1 MTSKD
6 ATPAEPPTEAALRNT
21 ALNMLARR
29 EFARA
34 ELARR
39 LSRKYG
45 DEAPV
50 EPVLV
55 WLEEMNFLNDTRY
68 ADILVRSHI
77 ERGHGLLRIR
87 QTLQQN
93 GIAPALA
100 EQALAEA
107 DCDWFALAAETR
119 QRRFGSGAPA
129 DLKDKARQLRFL
141 QYRGFTGEQCFAA
154 LDSALDS
161 PHDAD

>member
-1 MTSKD
+1 MKQQD
-6 ATPAEPPTEAALRNT
+6 ANPAEPPTEAALRSS

-39 LSRKYG
+39 LYRKFG
-45 DEAPV
+45 DDAPV
-50 EPVLV
+50 EPVLA
-55 WLEEMNFLNDTRY
+55 WLEEMNFLNEARY
-68 ADILVRSHI
+68 AGMLVRSHI

-119 QRRFGSGAPA
+119 QRRFGQGAPA
-129 DLKDKARQLRFL
+129 DIKDKARQLRFL

-154 LDSALDS
+154 LDEA
-161 PHDAD
+161 HDPD